1 MLREVDAI
9 MASRRNIVVE
19 SIRWQPIEA
28 HSVELVERKGL
39 GHPDTI
45 SDAAAEESS
54 RLLSRYYL
62 DHYGTVLHHNLDKV
76 LLVGGQAA
84 PRFGGGDV
92 LQPIYITVAG
102 RATTEVRREDGS
114 VEKIPIG
121 PIVLDAVKNWIRKN
135 FRFLD
140 PDRHVVVDYRIGHG
154 SADLVGIFELGKEE
168 RAPLANDTSV
178 GVGFA
183 PFSTLERLVY
193 ETERLLNS
201 REFKEKNP
209 EVGEDIKVM
218 GLRRGKKIEVTI
230 AAAMISS
237 LVRDVDHYLA
247 VKDAVREAVL
257 DLAAKLAPDY
267 DVEVYVNT
275 ADRPDKGIVYLTVTG
290 TSAEHGDDG
299 MTGRG
304 NRSYGLITPLRPM
317 SLEAAAG
324 KNPVNHVGKIYNI
337 MAMNI
342 ARRVHESVEGLQE
355 VYVELLSQIG
365 RPINDPLVANVK
377 VLAEKPGEPLP
388 SSSLRE
394 IEAIVEEELDSYR
407 KITEKLIRGE
417 ITVY

>member
-45 SDAAAEESS
+45 SDAAAEEAS

-62 DHYGTVLHHNLDKV
+62 DHYGAVLHHNLDKV

-154 SADLVGIFELGKEE
+154 SADLVGIFELSKEE

-183 PFSTLERLVY
+183 PFSTLEKLVY

-342 ARRVHESVEGLQE
+342 ARRVHESVEGLRE

>member
-1 MLREVDAI
+1 VQCGEVSFEVAP
-9 MASRRNIVVE
+9 RNIVVE

-62 DHYGTVLHHNLDKV
+62 DRYGAILHHNLDKV

-84 PRFGGGDV
+84 PRFGGGEI
-92 LQPIYITVAG
+92 LQPIYIIVSG
-102 RATTEVRREDGS
+102 RATTEVRLEDGG
-114 VEKIPIG
+114 VERVPIG
-121 PIVLDAVKNWIRKN
+121 PIIMDAVKGWIKRN

-140 PDRHVVVDYRIGHG
+140 PERHVVVDYRIGHG

-201 REFKEKNP
+201 RQFKEKAP

-218 GLRRGKKIEVTI
+218 GLRRGKRIDLTI
-230 AAAMISS
+230 AAAIISS
-237 LVRDVDHYLA
+237 LVKDVDHYLA
-247 VKDAVREAVL
+247 VKDTVREAVL
-257 DLAAKLAPDY
+257 DLAAKIAPDY
-267 DVEVYVNT
+267 DVEVHVNT

-342 ARRVHESVEGLQE
+342 ARRVHESVKGIKE

-377 VLAEKPGEPLP
+377 VLAEKPGEPL
-388 SSSLRE
+388 SSDAVRE

-407 KITEKLIRGE
+407 KITEKLLRGE
-417 ITVY
+417 ILVY